1 MILTGLTRMK
11 PAAFSGGFCS
21 FSFLWRSDRSFWKTT
36 FKSPPFL
43 LWCCQQLEF
52 SSCSSIVD
60 VHKLIY
66 KGFFYCVSSVAS
78 MRKYLLTSH
87 ERKILET
94 FIKEGVRLEGFS
106 TITSR
111 LKNWDK
117 EYIEQDLKLIEE
129 ATRKLNAL
137 SK

>member
-1 MILTGLTRMK
+1 M
-11 PAAFSGGFCS
+11 
-21 FSFLWRSDRSFWKTT
+21 FL
-36 FKSPPFL
+36 
-43 LWCCQQLEF
+43 
-52 SSCSSIVD
+52 
-60 VHKLIY
+60 
-66 KGFFYCVSSVAS
+66 VAL

-111 LKNWDK
+111 LRNWNK

-129 ATRKLNAL
+129 ATRKLKTSNR
-137 SK
+137 KER